1 MKVAKILSLF
11 IFILL
16 FLYPA
21 EVHKWSAL
29 LFFLIPVFFFIRNE
43 IKIPKPSILL
53 AFFLVTFL
61 LLSLLNRLTY
71 FSLVYLSYTVI
82 LISFFIFA
90 FQLEKVEILKLTVLA
105 SLPAIFYGYYQK
117 FFLFQDYL
125 SNFNEKLKGFPHL
138 AGSRIIER
146 LKEGRVF
153 SLFPLPTSF
162 CFFLSIIF
170 LFSIGIAFSQN
181 KLKKKIFY
189 LSIALLSLILMI
201 FTKSFG
207 GILGLSGG
215 FFLFLFIT
223 GKKDL
228 KILLILLIISIA
240 IISTIFY
247 LRFDTLSTKN
257 PLTLRLSNW
266 KIALRVISEHPL
278 FGVGFG
284 NFPSFSLPFA
294 KERFEATKYAHNF
307 FLHFFAEGGIFCII
321 FLLAVLFEWFD
332 KVSKNIS
339 STPLEAS
346 VWGALFSIFLY
357 NFIDIGIFFESFGFL
372 TMLIFSFLLK
382 GENFLRIQG
391 GKKLL
396 FALSLFAILLFPSW
410 TYLTEELLQRANLSF
425 GENLAYS
432 ERILLLTKKIN
443 PFNPKVYSYL
453 SFVESKKGNLLLSLE
468 YLDRS
473 ISLYPYSH
481 SLYYER
487 SIILLKMRRH
497 LEAYFFLK
505 EAENM
510 NPSFIPYRNER
521 KDLEDFLFR
530 GRND

>member
-1 MKVAKILSLF
+1 MKIAKILPLL

-29 LFFLIPVFFFIRNE
+29 FFFLIPAFFLIRNE
-43 IKIPKPSILL
+43 IKIPRPSILL
-53 AFFLVTFL
+53 VFFLITFL
-61 LLSLLNRLTY
+61 LSSLLNRLTY
-71 FSLVYLSYTVI
+71 FSLFYLSSTVL
-82 LISFFIFA
+82 LISFFIFT
-90 FQLEKVEILKLTVLA
+90 FQLQKIDILKFTVFS

-117 FFLFQDYL
+117 FFLFQGYL

-138 AGSRIIER
+138 AGSRIAER

-170 LFSIGIAFSQN
+170 FFSIGIALSED

-189 LSIALLSLILMI
+189 VSIALLSLILMT

-215 FFLFLFIT
+215 FFLFLFII

-228 KILLILLIISIA
+228 KILLIFLIFSIA
-240 IISTIFY
+240 IISIIFY

-266 KIALRVISEHPL
+266 KIALRVISGHPL

-284 NFPSFSLPFA
+284 NFPSFSLSFA
-294 KERFEATKYAHNF
+294 KEKSEATKYAHNF
-307 FLHFFAEGGIFCII
+307 FLQFFAEGGILCFI
-321 FLLAVLFEWFD
+321 LLIAVLFEWFG
-332 KVSKNIS
+332 KVSRNIS
-339 STPLEAS
+339 DTPLEAS

-382 GENFLRIQG
+382 GENFLKIQG
-391 GKKLL
+391 RKKLL
-396 FALSLFAILLFPSW
+396 FTLCFFAILLFPSW
-410 TYLTEELLQRANLSF
+410 TYLTEELLQKANLSF
-425 GENLAYS
+425 GENLPYS
-432 ERILLLTKKIN
+432 ERILVLAKKIN
-443 PFNPKVYSYL
+443 PFNPRVYSYL
-453 SFVESKKGNLLLSLE
+453 SFIESKKRNLQLSLE
-468 YLDRS
+468 YIDRA

-481 SLYYER
+481 SLYYEK
-487 SIILLKMRRH
+487 SVILLKMRRYI
-497 LEAYFFLK
+497 EAYFFLK
-505 EAENM
+505 EAEKL
-510 NPSFIPYRNER
+510 NPSFIPYRDEI
-521 KDLEDFLFR
+521 KDLESFLFK